1 MQGSMVS
8 ESCEHLTVNVFLI
21 AHFMANISS
30 PRKTEQNITLT
41 LFETFCLV
49 MFVSGF
55 GRGRGRPIL
64 GKYRKCAPVY
74 DHI

>member
-1 MQGSMVS
+1 
-8 ESCEHLTVNVFLI
+8 
-21 AHFMANISS
+21 MANISS